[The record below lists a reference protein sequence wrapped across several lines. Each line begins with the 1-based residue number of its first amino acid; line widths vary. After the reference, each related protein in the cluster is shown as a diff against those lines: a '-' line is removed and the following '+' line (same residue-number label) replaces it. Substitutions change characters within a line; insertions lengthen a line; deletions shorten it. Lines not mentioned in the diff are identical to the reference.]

1 MTTSR
6 ETNWMDHPEIR
17 RLVHEINNLTIA
29 ERITLV
35 KALVPRIADQLSE
48 REYDGFVAVVR
59 LKGARF
65 QEAESP
71 PGEGGGPRAGP
82 GERELEG
89 R

>member
-48 REYDGFVAVVR
+48 REYDGFVESVR

-65 QEAESP
+65 QEAESH
-71 PGEGGGPRAGP
+71 PGEGRGQREVP